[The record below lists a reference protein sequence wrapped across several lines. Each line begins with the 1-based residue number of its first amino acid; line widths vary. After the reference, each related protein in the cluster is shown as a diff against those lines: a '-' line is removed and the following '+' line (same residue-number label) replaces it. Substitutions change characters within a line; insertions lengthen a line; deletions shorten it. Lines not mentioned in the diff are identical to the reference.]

1 MLKLKSSLFVINGVT
16 ATGSALTVPTPIAA
30 ELHPAPASLRK
41 SLLAS
46 LSSGLV
52 STSVL
57 IDNDGNWRSI
67 RVVAARRKAPGDPPN
82 VSTILAESPMG
93 ASGFGIG
100 IVLSA
105 LPWFVCEANLFEE
118 IGLSKFSNA
127 AVRYSELSLLVGWLL
142 VQQYDGAPMFVDNL
156 HRLFLVLWVL
166 MQYGTNLYIILKVC
180 LLKSLV
186 AKLVLVTPCI
196 VIGLAANYA
205 MESRITVLWTEYLSL
220 TIYLVTNVAVSFE
233 LLSMGGERHRTAYR
247 RHRCVEAHNNDAS
260 NVVTKN
266 EKVAILVVEPFS
278 NV

>member
-1 MLKLKSSLFVINGVT
+1 MFAQLLPDIIALQI
-16 ATGSALTVPTPIAA
+16 TGAILCLPSALFIGMWQ
-30 ELHPAPASLRK
+30 APS
-41 SLLAS
+41 
-46 LSSGLV
+46 
-52 STSVL
+52 
-57 IDNDGNWRSI
+57 
-67 RVVAARRKAPGDPPN
+67 DPPN

-93 ASGFGIG
+93 ASGFSIG
-100 IVLSA
+100 IMLSA

-186 AKLVLVTPCI
+186 AKLVLVTPCLF
-196 VIGLAANYA
+196 IGLTANYA

-233 LLSMGGERHRTAYR
+233 LLSMGGERR
-247 RHRCVEAHNNDAS
+247 RWHRCVDTHNNDAS